1 MVDMTMPLVLGAL
14 TAMLG
19 LIVVAVQMYRN
30 GEPTESIAQVLHDV
44 EHPGP
49 VAPAVVRRR

>member
-1 MVDMTMPLVLGAL
+1 
-14 TAMLG
+14 MLG